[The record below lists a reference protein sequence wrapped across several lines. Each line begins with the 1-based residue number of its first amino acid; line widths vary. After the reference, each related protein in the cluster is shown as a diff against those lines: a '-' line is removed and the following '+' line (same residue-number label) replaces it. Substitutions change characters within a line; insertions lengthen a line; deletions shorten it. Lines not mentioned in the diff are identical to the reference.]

1 MLCFVFTIFV
11 LDHFLLSAHARH
23 VVCHVVSRSYLCP
36 PISEA
41 YYLILLR
48 LVLFP
53 VLPVPVAHHS
63 LFSDCL
69 LGFDLCLT
77 TVFCACP
84 FTLDLFFFI
93 GLLISTDLLVC
104 TPLSAVFST
113 PSPPHRPVTCW
124 LSQLLFFCS
133 ANSQMPF
140 LCFFI
145 CSLLYLS

>member
-11 LDHFLLSAHARH
+11 LDNFILSAHARH
-23 VVCHVVSRSYLCP
+23 VVCPVVSRSYLCP

-48 LVLFP
+48 LVLCP
-53 VLPVPVAHHS
+53 VLPVPAAHHS
-63 LFSDCL
+63 LSSDCL

-77 TVFCACP
+77 TGFCACP
-84 FTLDLFFFI
+84 FALDVFILF
-93 GLLISTDLLVC
+93 GLMSADLLVC

-124 LSQLLFFCS
+124 QSQLLFFCS
-133 ANSQMPF
+133 ANLLKCPF
-140 LCFFI
+140 MLF
-145 CSLLYLS
+145 YL